1 MYRSSRVEHT
11 VSVTGHT
18 DREARVQTT
27 MLVRFIRVIL
37 VAVCPV
43 CLLFVPV
50 QSAIEIWLPP
60 VSFYRY
66 NVQYGYRY
74 VPVHNACIVHR
85 GATVLYE
92 LRIAAS
98 NNQNSRSCVSA
109 EEAWATAWR
118 PWSLRLRWLAMRSVK
133 RNARGCGPRS
143 SECSGRRTRTAMA
156 ASPSSS

>member
-66 NVQYGYRY
+66 NVLCTVR
-74 VPVHNACIVHR
+74 VPVRTGTQRLLRHR

-143 SECSGRRTRTAMA
+143 SECSGRRTRTAPA
-156 ASPSSS
+156 CSS